1 MWTTGFL
8 WSRSLPHRPV
18 PTVSS
23 PHAVV
28 TRACAA
34 TVCDVPH
41 FATARRTAALAAAVG
56 LALATAGCGAG
67 TGQSAAGS
75 TTTDGTTT
83 GSTAGPEPNGAAT
96 GGPTE
101 LPTFDPSSA
110 VATYAQGFPPDL
122 FPMPKDATL
131 LASSAQPVPAA
142 TGSKGSRTKS
152 VAMTQ
157 VTLNL
162 SSSRPTD
169 QVIKQAEKI
178 LTGQG
183 FRRIDAPEAS
193 GLTAQ
198 TAFLR
203 ITKEKSGEV
212 QESLVVGVLDDGERR
227 LCSISG
233 TVRTP

>member
-1 MWTTGFL
+1 
-8 WSRSLPHRPV
+8 
-18 PTVSS
+18 
-23 PHAVV
+23 
-28 TRACAA
+28 
-34 TVCDVPH
+34 VCDVPRL
-41 FATARRTAALAAAVG
+41 ATAHRTAALAAAVG
-56 LALATAGCGAG
+56 LALATAGCGTG
-67 TGQSAAGS
+67 TGQTAS
-75 TTTDGTTT
+75 
-83 GSTAGPEPNGAAT
+83 GSTASGSPEPSAAVT

-110 VATYAQGFPPDL
+110 VATYAQGFPADL
-122 FPMPKDATL
+122 FPMPEDATL
-131 LASSAQPVPAA
+131 LASSAQPAPASEGA
-142 TGSKGSRTKS
+142 KKAKA

-162 SSSRPTD
+162 SSSRKTD
-169 QVIKQAEKI
+169 QVIKQAKQI
-178 LTGQG
+178 LTAQG
-183 FRRIDAPEAS
+183 FKQISAPDAS

-203 ITKEKSGEV
+203 ITKGKSGEV

>member
-1 MWTTGFL
+1 MP
-8 WSRSLPHRPV
+8 R
-18 PTVSS
+18 
-23 PHAVV
+23 
-28 TRACAA
+28 
-34 TVCDVPH
+34 

-56 LALATAGCGAG
+56 LALAATGCGAG
-67 TGQSAAGS
+67 TEQSAAGS
-75 TTTDGTTT
+75 TTDDTTT
-83 GSTAGPEPNGAAT
+83 GGTASPGPSSAAT
-96 GGPTE
+96 GGPTD

-110 VATYAQGFPPDL
+110 VATYAQGFPPEL
-122 FPMPKDATL
+122 FPMPDDATL

-142 TGSKGSRTKS
+142 AGSKGSKTKG
-152 VAMTQ
+152 VPMTQ

-178 LTGQG
+178 LTAQG
-183 FRRIDAPEAS
+183 FRRIDAPDAS

-227 LCSISG
+227 LGSISG

>member
-1 MWTTGFL
+1 MP
-8 WSRSLPHRPV
+8 R
-18 PTVSS
+18 
-23 PHAVV
+23 
-28 TRACAA
+28 
-34 TVCDVPH
+34 
-41 FATARRTAALAAAVG
+41 FATARRTAALAAAIG
-56 LALATAGCGAG
+56 LALAATGCGAG
-67 TGQSAAGS
+67 TEQSATGS
-75 TTTDGTTT
+75 TTTDGSTT
-83 GSTAGPEPNGAAT
+83 SSPGPSDVAT

-110 VATYAQGFPPDL
+110 VATYAQGFPPEL

-142 TGSKGSRTKS
+142 AGSKGSKTKS
-152 VAMTQ
+152 VPMTQ

-178 LTGQG
+178 LTAQG

-203 ITKEKSGEV
+203 ITQEKSGEV

-227 LCSISG
+227 LGSISG

>member
-1 MWTTGFL
+1 MP
-8 WSRSLPHRPV
+8 R
-18 PTVSS
+18 
-23 PHAVV
+23 
-28 TRACAA
+28 
-34 TVCDVPH
+34 
-41 FATARRTAALAAAVG
+41 FATARRTAVLAAAVG
-56 LALATAGCGAG
+56 LALAATGCGAG
-67 TGQSAAGS
+67 TEQSAAGS
-75 TTTDGTTT
+75 TTT
-83 GSTAGPEPNGAAT
+83 GSTTRSSSPGPSDAAT

-110 VATYAQGFPPDL
+110 VATYAQGFPPEL
-122 FPMPKDATL
+122 FPMPEDATL

-142 TGSKGSRTKS
+142 AGSKGSKGSKTKD
-152 VAMTQ
+152 VPMTQ

-178 LTGQG
+178 LTAQG

-227 LCSISG
+227 LGSISG